1 MTDVMI
7 NKEEEAFFAGK
18 PEARALV
25 HGYRKENPGNR
36 TRHNH
41 GDKDPDFFCHAD
53 TICLGLD
60 AAADG
65 QKEAVAQPCTELRLR
80 APDCA

>member
-1 MTDVMI
+1 MTDVMT
-7 NKEEEAFFAGK
+7 NKEIEAFFAGK
-18 PEARALV
+18 TGSQGVV
-25 HGYRKENPGNR
+25 HGCGKENPGNR
-36 TRHNH
+36 TRHHH

-60 AAADG
+60 AAADR
-65 QKEAVAQPCTELRLR
+65 QKAADAQPSTELRLR